1 MNMSITDKLAAVRAN
16 IALAAARSGRDERDI
31 LLVGATKMNDTARV
45 REAIAAGL
53 SACGENRVQEM
64 LAKKAEGAYDGA
76 KLHFIGHLQS
86 NKVKNVV
93 GQVELIESVHS
104 YELLREINKHAKKL
118 GIVQDV
124 LIEVNIANEASK
136 SGISPQELPDI
147 LALCGGFEALRV
159 RGLMSI
165 PPICA
170 SGEENRPYFRAMQ
183 QLFVDN
189 GEKKYDNVYM
199 DFLSMGMSGDYA
211 VAVECGAN
219 IVRVG
224 SAIFGERHYT

>member
-16 IALAAARSGRDERDI
+16 IALAAARAGRDERDI

-53 SACGENRVQEM
+53 TACGENRVQEM